1 MSMDFSKPKLFAKVD
16 GQSFEFDEMD
26 GLHFLDLRVDAPQT
40 RTNLQSN
47 DYQDGSRQQGPILFG
62 ARTVAADFYFEAND
76 LHDFELATQE
86 IWRRLYSRNL
96 IELRWSRMPGIKMAV
111 IAKPFEQTRLNW
123 GDMKFTVEFD
133 MPSGYRQSLVKSDQL
148 QFIYDEELSQIGM
161 NLPNGEDL
169 HYRFKQTRFKVY
181 NPSDVVIDPYWQKHD
196 LDIIIKGQ
204 GTPTMTNL
212 TNNYGIVLNRALT
225 ANDTLIWHGVHP
237 LLNGASC
244 ERATNHGHLQL
255 EKGWND
261 ISITGLSN
269 IDVTF
274 SFPFLYL

>member
-1 MSMDFSKPKLFAKVD
+1 MDFSKPKLFAKVD

-181 NPSDVVIDPYWQKHD
+181 NPSDVVIDPYWQKDD

>member
-1 MSMDFSKPKLFAKVD
+1 MDFSKPKLFAKVD

-62 ARTVAADFYFEAND
+62 ARTVAPDFYFEAND

-169 HYRFKQTRFKVY
+169 HYRFKQTHFKVY

-274 SFPFLYL
+274 SFLFLYL

>member
-1 MSMDFSKPKLFAKVD
+1 MDFSKPKLFAKVD

-26 GLHFLDLRVDAPQT
+26 GLHFLGLRVDAPQT

-62 ARTVAADFYFEAND
+62 TRTVAADFYFEAND

-133 MPSGYRQSLVKSDQL
+133 MPAGYRQSLVKSDQL

-204 GTPTMTNL
+204 GTPTITNL
-212 TNNYGIVLNRALT
+212 TNNYGIILNRALT
-225 ANDTLIWHGVHP
+225 VNDTLIWHGVRP

>member
-1 MSMDFSKPKLFAKVD
+1 MDFSKPRLFAKVD
-16 GQSFEFDEMD
+16 GHDFDFDEMS
-26 GLHFLDLRVDAPQT
+26 GLHFLELRTTAPQT
-40 RTNLQSN
+40 RTNLQTN
-47 DYQDGSRQQGPILFG
+47 DFQDGSRQQGPILFG
-62 ARTVAADFYFEAND
+62 SRTVAADFYFEATD
-76 LHDFELATQE
+76 LYDFELASQE

-96 IELRWSRMPGIKMAV
+96 IELRWSRMPGIKMLV
-111 IAKPFEQTRLNW
+111 IAKPFETTRLNW

-181 NPSDVVIDPYWQKHD
+181 NPSDLVIDPYYQRHD
-196 LDIIIKGQ
+196 LDIIIRGQ
-204 GTPTMTNL
+204 GTPTITNL
-212 TNNYGIVLNRALT
+212 TNNYGITLNRALT
-225 ANDTLIWHGVHP
+225 ANDTLIWNGVRP
-237 LLNGASC
+237 LLNGTTC
-244 ERATNHGHLQL
+244 ERASNHGHLQI

-261 ISITGLSN
+261 ISVTGLSN
-269 IDVTF
+269 IDITF

>member
-1 MSMDFSKPKLFAKVD
+1 MDFSKPKLFAKVD

-62 ARTVAADFYFEAND
+62 ARTVAANFYFEAND

-274 SFPFLYL
+274 SFLFLYL